1 MQSQNRH
8 LKYRRNIYRK
18 RRIKIIL
25 LSCLSAIAFIA
36 VLFILIG
43 NALGN
48 RVADNIT
55 KRSSKESNV
64 EQAEHTI
71 VPSVRSYPIPL
82 FEETSKLST
91 RLTRAYENGYTEV
104 CFEFN
109 SKASGDLLYSSPIA
123 KSLGKQTDS
132 TSLWSVEEIVQLCD
146 KNNLY
151 ATGIIYLNE
160 FYVDNDL
167 ARSAALGYY
176 SAQISEILRGGIDDV
191 LICVD
196 QLPLEQY
203 DELIE
208 LANEIHRLCPDGR
221 IGISLP
227 PEIFAN
233 QDTSN
238 VVDKIWGAFDYLAV
252 DISVIPEGINST
264 DHIQQKL
271 GGMLYYLLRLNV
283 RVLVPY
289 SNDPAVLTALSDAV
303 TSNGSQNIQFMP

>member
-18 RRIKIIL
+18 RRIRIIL

-48 RVADNIT
+48 KVDNNIT
-55 KRSSKESNV
+55 KRSNKESKV
-64 EQAEHTI
+64 EQTEHT
-71 VPSVRSYPIPL
+71 VVQSVRSYPIPL
-82 FEETSKLST
+82 FEESSKLST
-91 RLTRAYENGYTEV
+91 RLTKAYENGYTEV
-104 CFEFN
+104 CLEFN
-109 SKASGDLLYSSPIA
+109 SKSSGELLYSSPIA
-123 KSLGKQTDS
+123 KSLGKQVDNS
-132 TSLWSVEEIVQLCD
+132 SLWSIDEIVQQCD

-160 FYVDNDL
+160 FYIDNDL

-191 LICVD
+191 LICVN
-196 QLPLEQY
+196 QLPTEQY

-252 DISVIPEGINST
+252 DITVIPEGINST

-271 GGMLYYLLRLNV
+271 GSMLYYLLRLNV